1 MGIGMGTGLG
11 IGMPQQGEMMMPALM
26 GPRTPAAS
34 GGAGGGGGGVQM
46 TFDEGLLR
54 TLCDLDVSPPAPPPR
69 SSFVCAR
76 GIVLFSYL
84 IVGADVATRLFGVV
98 MTVRVTPDYGK
109 DQAINH

>member
-11 IGMPQQGEMMMPALM
+11 IGMRQQGEMMMPAAAAAPM

-54 TLCDLDVSPPAPPPR
+54 TLCDLDVSPPVLPLFAHVVSCYFR
-69 SSFVCAR
+69 
-76 GIVLFSYL
+76 IVSLVLMLLPVFLVS
-84 IVGADVATRLFGVV
+84 
-98 MTVRVTPDYGK
+98 
-109 DQAINH
+109 